1 MKLSDFSLLDERG
14 NDELHEMIRRF
25 NRTERAHPRNKTV
38 HQLFMEQAARTPDAV
53 AVICDGKTL
62 TFSELDRL
70 SNRLAH
76 FLANTGLVNAET
88 CVGVMLDRSL
98 NVVVALLGILKA
110 GGAYVPIHGQL
121 PFDRLK
127 YMLEDSKTA
136 VLISEMR
143 YIKNLNKLQWECPQ
157 LAAILCIDSMNIHSE
172 IEEPG
177 SLMDPEVWEYV
188 AQGAYD
194 DISGGGWLD
203 SYTGQWLSR
212 EVMDEYGENARR
224 KVEPYL
230 KRGSRIFEIGCS
242 SGISMFRLAPLVTFY
257 YGTDLSHGI
266 IEWTRQQVQQRRLDN
281 IRLDCMAAHEIDRVT
296 ERDFDVV
303 IINSVIEC
311 FNGHNY
317 LRDVLR
323 KSINL
328 LADEGVL
335 FLGNI
340 WNQDSKE
347 EFVRSLIRFKETH
360 AGQGYR
366 TKIDRSDELFLS
378 RAFLDDLSHDFP
390 EITAIEY
397 SEMLGETESELS
409 KYGFDAIV
417 HIDKRA
423 GSRLDTSRTTT
434 KRNKFQYDW
443 RVLDENPDTPMP
455 ERSRPDGLAYLIY
468 TSGTSGVPKGVMVE
482 HGSILR
488 LVLNTNYVDLDA
500 SDRVLQTGALSFDAS
515 TFEIWGP
522 LLNGG
527 GVCFAEGNALLDTH
541 EMGRL
546 IKQERITIIFL
557 TTGLFNQLVDADIT
571 IFQGLKT
578 LLTGGEQVS
587 ARHMNAVRTAYPALC
602 LLHVYGPTENTTFT
616 TWYRVESDFENNI
629 PIGIPISNTTVYVL
643 DDKLAPAPIGT
654 AGELCT
660 GGAGLARGYL
670 NDAGLTRSRFVN
682 LQFEPYERIYRT
694 GDLVRQFQ
702 DGNIE
707 FLGRIDNQV
716 KIRGYRIEPGE
727 IEQNLLK
734 CPGLKE
740 AVVLARQLSSGSKE
754 LVAYVT
760 GETELEIERIREF
773 LKNQVPEYMVP
784 THFIKMAKMPLN
796 RNGKVDRRKL
806 PDPSLVLHGTDG
818 NYVAPRSEIEKQL
831 LEIWAQVLERENIGV
846 TDDFFDAGGHSLKL
860 TKLVSLIHKK
870 MGLTVPLVAVF
881 QNATIRK
888 LAEYLLD
895 AARFGDAIEDDV
907 IAPLNGCADDR
918 KIFAFPPGTGDA
930 SGFLQLAELL
940 RPFSVYGFNFSEA
953 DTRLQDYAEQI
964 TSTAPS
970 GPYVLFGY
978 SGGGNLAYH
987 VAKVLEDRNH
997 RVSDVV
1003 MLDSSRRL
1011 GPVPQ
1016 DEAMVENIIASFLD
1030 HESIRPLLSNVVL
1043 REKMTRRIRSSY
1055 AYYSKLVDHHT
1066 IGANIHVLLCEDPAS
1081 VYRDETGQILA
1092 STPAWAE
1099 ATRGTFTTY
1108 QGHGSHIGMLFPPNL
1123 ANNAAILKNLFERIC
1138 ETSRTAAVSSS

>member
-1 MKLSDFSLLDERG
+1 
-14 NDELHEMIRRF
+14 
-25 NRTERAHPRNKTV
+25 
-38 HQLFMEQAARTPDAV
+38 
-53 AVICDGKTL
+53 
-62 TFSELDRL
+62 
-70 SNRLAH
+70 
-76 FLANTGLVNAET
+76 LV
-88 CVGVMLDRSL
+88 S
-98 NVVVALLGILKA
+98 
-110 GGAYVPIHGQL
+110 
-121 PFDRLK
+121 
-127 YMLEDSKTA
+127 
-136 VLISEMR
+136 
-143 YIKNLNKLQWECPQ
+143 
-157 LAAILCIDSMNIHSE
+157 
-172 IEEPG
+172 
-177 SLMDPEVWEYV
+177 
-188 AQGAYD
+188 
-194 DISGGGWLD
+194 
-203 SYTGQWLSR
+203 
-212 EVMDEYGENARR
+212 
-224 KVEPYL
+224 
-230 KRGSRIFEIGCS
+230 
-242 SGISMFRLAPLVTFY
+242 FY

-266 IEWTRQQVQQRRLDN
+266 IEWTRQQVQQRGLDN

-340 WNQDSKE
+340 WNQDRKE

-360 AGQGYR
+360 TGQGYR

-423 GSRLDTSRTTT
+423 RLDTSRTIT

-443 RVLDENPDTPMP
+443 RVLDDNPDTPML

-488 LVLNTNYVDLDA
+488 LVLNANYVDLDA

-587 ARHMNAVRTAYPALC
+587 ARHMSAVRTAYPTLC

-616 TWYRVESDFENNI
+616 TWYRVESNFENNI

-643 DDKLAPAPIGT
+643 DDKLAPVPIGT

-670 NDAGLTRSRFVN
+670 DDAGLTRSRFVN
-682 LQFEPYERIYRT
+682 LPFAPYERIYRT

-754 LVAYVT
+754 LAAYVT

-818 NYVAPRSEIEKQL
+818 SYVAPRSEIEKHL
-831 LEIWAQVLERENIGV
+831 LEIWAQVLERENVGV

-860 TKLVSLIHKK
+860 TKLISLIHKK

-895 AARFGDAIEDDV
+895 TARFGDAIEDDV

-940 RPFSVYGFNFSEA
+940 KPFSAYGFNFIEA

-987 VAKVLEDRNH
+987 VAKVLEDLNH

-1043 REKMTRRIRSSY
+1043 REKMTRRIRNSY

-1066 IGANIHVLLCEDPAS
+1066 IGANIHVVLCEDPAS
-1081 VYRDETGQILA
+1081 VYRDDTGQILA

-1108 QGHGSHIGMLFPPNL
+1108 QGYGSHIDMLFPPNL
-1123 ANNAAILKNLFERIC
+1123 ANNAAILRNLFERIC
-1138 ETSRTAAVSSS
+1138 EVSRTASVSFS